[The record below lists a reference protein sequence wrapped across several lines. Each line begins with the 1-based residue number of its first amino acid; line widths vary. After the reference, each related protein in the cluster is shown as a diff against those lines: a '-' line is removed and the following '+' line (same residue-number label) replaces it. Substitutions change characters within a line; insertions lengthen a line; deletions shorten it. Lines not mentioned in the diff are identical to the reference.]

1 MIAVREL
8 VNLLVDLDERFD
20 ERAQAEALAALDG
33 AGFRTEIRAG
43 ADDRTLAWIDET
55 FGGSWSSEAFA
66 GSNVVTY
73 RNCAPSGFATFDP
86 HGLRFKWLRGL
97 ATEPGVGIFGPFGV
111 GPEYRRGIAGRAL
124 LTLALTQL
132 RLRGYARALIPAVG
146 DARLIGYYVENAGAR
161 EAEHFNVGDFT
172 PQPVRTVVLA
182 SGSGTNFQ
190 SVLDRVTDGTLPL
203 NVVAL
208 VTNNAE
214 AYAIQRAR
222 LADVPGIHVL
232 PWRRK
237 EVARADYDAQ
247 LLQAVASV
255 DPELVLLLGW
265 MHLLDGAFVARFPNL
280 INVHPAFLP
289 LDPAQ
294 DDVGMPDGTRIA
306 AFRGPRAVRDALAAG
321 SEWVGASVH
330 IVTPDTDRGPIL
342 VRKPLRI
349 TAGEDEAQVTEQLH
363 PIEHQL
369 VDRGIRRW
377 LYER

>member
-1 MIAVREL
+1 MREP
-8 VNLLVDLDERFD
+8 VNLLVDLDWRFD

-33 AGFRTEIRAG
+33 AGFATEIRAG

-55 FGGSWSSEAFA
+55 FGGAWSSEALV
-66 GSNVVTY
+66 GSNVVTH
-73 RNCAPSGFATFDP
+73 RNDAPIGFATFDP

-111 GPEYRRGIAGRAL
+111 DPAYRGGIVGRAL
-124 LTLALTQL
+124 LTLALAQL
-132 RLRGYARALIPAVG
+132 RLRGYTRALIPAVG
-146 DARLIGYYVENAGAR
+146 AAKLVSYYIEHAQAR
-161 EAEHFNVGDFT
+161 EAERFNVNDFT

-190 SVLDRVTDGTLPL
+190 SVLDRVADGTLPL
-203 NVVAL
+203 DVAAL
-208 VTNNAE
+208 VTNNAQ
-214 AYAIQRAR
+214 AFAIERAR
-222 LADVPGIHVL
+222 ASGVPGIHVL
-232 PWRRK
+232 PWQRK
-237 EVARADYDAQ
+237 EMAREDYDKRV
-247 LLQAVASV
+247 LEAVASV

-265 MHLLDGAFVARFPNL
+265 MHLLDGAFVTRFPNL
-280 INVHPAFLP
+280 INIHPAFLP

-321 SEWVGASVH
+321 SNWVGASVH
-330 IVTPDTDRGPIL
+330 IVTRDTDRGPIL
-342 VRKPLRI
+342 VRKPLHVA
-349 TAGEDEAQVTEQLH
+349 AGDDEAQVMERLH

-369 VDRGIRRW
+369 VDRGIHRW